1 MAELTTT
8 SDNRNVKKSRSQKAL
23 PRVDL
28 TAMVDL
34 AFLLITFFMLTT
46 TLAKQNAMEV
56 AMPVGELPGTVPD
69 DRALTV
75 CIGSDDNAVTYLGT
89 TEKPEKERASKVNKI
104 RAGLLEDIKFIE
116 QRSGKGA
123 IVLIK
128 PSEKSNFK
136 NLVDVLDE
144 MAITK
149 VGTYAIADIV
159 KTDLE
164 ILRKQNAY

>member
-1 MAELTTT
+1 MAELTEN
-8 SDNRNVKKSRSQKAL
+8 SDNRNGKKNRSQKQL

-56 AMPVGELPGTVPD
+56 AMPVGEVPGTVPD

-75 CIGSDDNAVTYLGT
+75 CIGSDNNAVTYLGT
-89 TEKPEKERASKVNKI
+89 IENPEKTRTAKVTKI
-104 RAGLLEDIKFIE
+104 RAGLLEDINFIE

-149 VGTYAIADIV
+149 VGTYAIADIAEA
-159 KTDLE
+159 DLK
-164 ILRKQNAY
+164 ILRNQNAY